1 MMYSKLA
8 KASLAALV
16 AYLAFAA
23 GCGPKL
29 TEDEIA
35 ARNALNAYCSA
46 LTTFDFAAMRP
57 YSLPEDEP
65 ILASLEKMQ
74 SNLAAEKKGQ
84 PVFEVLYLKVDGDKA
99 YATVKLLEGD
109 KTITVG
115 KELVKL
121 DGAWKVRFKADRL

>member
-1 MMYSKLA
+1 MYSKLA

-35 ARNALNAYCSA
+35 ARNAADAYCKAMIS
-46 LTTFDFAAMRP
+46 FDFATMRQ
-57 YSLPEDEP
+57 YSPPEDQTV
-65 ILASLEKMQ
+65 LAGLEKMKTT
-74 SNLAAEKKGQ
+74 LEAAKK
-84 PVFEVLYLKVDGDKA
+84 ESAAYELLDLKVDGDKA
-99 YATVKLLEGD
+99 VATVKLSDG
-109 KTITVG
+109 KNSITVG